1 MWEMIHVNKCQG
13 RRMMMI
19 RRITMIM
26 IVSIVISGSLRKQ
39 TQETL
44 SVTDHLLHMA
54 ILQITDLICDN

>member
-1 MWEMIHVNKCQG
+1 
-13 RRMMMI
+13 MMI